1 MSFFRRVRLP
11 TPLRSLRAQ
20 LLLWVALPVTIGI
33 FALSLT
39 ELHSHEQAMQTL
51 VQERADNLARSAAA
65 LIAMRLDDEKDRL
78 LQAAGQTRLH
88 HEQSEDWSSVLDELA
103 VSFPAGTA
111 LFAADGQILAR
122 TAQSDWADRQ
132 ATVDLVQRTLS
143 VQAAIAEMYG
153 EGAPATLLLAVPV
166 KDGSTERVL
175 MAAIPISS
183 LALTD
188 TLTPLALHPQ
198 AVLTVYSSTGLPLTQ
213 LGDAPIPSGSK
224 VVFSQASIPLS
235 GWQLV
240 FQESWEGMV
249 PPLLRFENL
258 LFIVVAMAIVVSLL
272 SAWFGLRNIVQP
284 LQRLDAAASRVGWG
298 DFNAVQEPVGG
309 VQEIED
315 LRIALAG
322 MADQLRSHQQE
333 LQGYIGAMTLGQE
346 EERKRVARDLHD
358 DTVQAL
364 IALNQQAELIE
375 RRVAS
380 DPTDAVNRL
389 RGLRPLINQTIADL
403 RRQIHD
409 LRPLYLE
416 DLGFVPAMEMLIR
429 QVCERSGLIG
439 DFECTGEPQ
448 RRLPTAVEISGFR
461 IAQEALRNVATH
473 AQASWVHVELVF
485 EPTGITLRVEDDGV
499 GFQTPGHPFHLAEA
513 GHYGL
518 LGMRERAELHGGW
531 LRVESEPGRGTTVTA
546 WLSLPPAA
554 FITDEASALSL

>member
-1 MSFFRRVRLP
+1 MPFSQNIRLP
-11 TPLRSLRAQ
+11 ASLRSLRAQ
-20 LLLWVALPVTIGI
+20 LLLWVALPVTIGL

-39 ELHSHEQAMQTL
+39 ELRSHERAMQTL

-78 LQAAGQTRLH
+78 LQAAGQTLLH
-88 HEQSEDWSSVLDELA
+88 HDQNEDWPSILDGLA
-103 VSFPAGTA
+103 VPFPAGVA
-111 LFAADGQILAR
+111 LLGADGQPLAR
-122 TAQSDWADRQ
+122 SAQSDWADRQ
-132 ATVDLVQRTLS
+132 AAVDLAQLTIAA
-143 VQAAIAEMYG
+143 QAATTEVYG
-153 EGAPATLLLAVPV
+153 DGATATLLLAVPV
-166 KDGSTERVL
+166 NDGQTERVL
-175 MAAIPISS
+175 MAAIPISA
-183 LALTD
+183 LALSD
-188 TLTPLALHPQ
+188 ALAPLALHPQ
-198 AVLTVYSSTGLPLTQ
+198 TTLTVYSSNGLPLAQ
-213 LGDAPIPSGSK
+213 LGNGTTPSGPK
-224 VVFSQASIPLS
+224 VIFAQAGVPLT

-249 PPLLRFENL
+249 PPILRFENV
-258 LFIVVAMAIVVSLL
+258 LFVVVAMAVIVSLL

-284 LQRLDAAASRVGWG
+284 LQKLDAAANRVGWG
-298 DFNAVQEPVGG
+298 DFDAVQEPVGG

-315 LRIALAG
+315 LRVALAG

-346 EERKRVARDLHD
+346 EERKRVARELHD

-389 RGLRPLINQTIADL
+389 RDLRPLISQTIADL

-416 DLGFVPAMEMLIR
+416 DLGFVPALEMLMR

-439 DFECTGEPQ
+439 DFECTGETQ
-448 RRLPTAVEISGFR
+448 RRLDPAVEISGFR
-461 IAQEALRNVATH
+461 IVQEALRNVATH

-485 EPTGITLRVEDDGV
+485 ESTGITLRVEDDGI
-499 GFQTPGHPFHLAEA
+499 GFQPPGHPFHLAEA

-518 LGMRERAELHGGW
+518 LGMRERAELHRGW

-546 WLSLPPAA
+546 WLSVPSTAS
-554 FITDEASALSL
+554 ITNETSIRSH